1 MDRQSLLVSG
11 RSAVRIR
18 SPAPSP
24 PDMRKRDQTEAG
36 APSDRCA
43 QRLSSFR
50 VACVAL
56 MMLAA
61 NRYVTRNGTFEP
73 YHATITRIYRRL
85 MDEHGMADVS
95 YPAT

>member
-1 MDRQSLLVSG
+1 
-11 RSAVRIR
+11 
-18 SPAPSP
+18 
-24 PDMRKRDQTEAG
+24 
-36 APSDRCA
+36 
-43 QRLSSFR
+43 
-50 VACVAL
+50 

-85 MDEHGMADVS
+85 LDEHGMADVS